1 MRILRRIAQT
11 AVIAAAMCAM
21 LCQGVQAKGVDTN
34 YTQVNGEVAKGARNK
49 YTKLRGKGKDSVT
62 MMVYMLGTDLE
73 SQSGMATADLNE
85 MLYAGMNN
93 RKVNVLVQTGG
104 CKRWRNSVI
113 SAGKTQRW
121 SISDKGIGL
130 LEEEKTK
137 TSMTDEDELSD
148 FIRFCVKKAPADRY
162 ILVFWDHGGGSVS
175 GYGYDETRP
184 NDSMNIGE
192 IAKGLKDGG
201 VKFDI
206 VGFDCCLMGTLETAI
221 AVEPYADYMIASE
234 ETEPGIGWYYTNWL
248 KLLNENS
255 STNSLNLGRQICD
268 DFTAKNAMYAS
279 STGTTLSVVD
289 LAELGGTVEGKLGA
303 FGSDLTTQLTSNN
316 YQSVATA
323 RNGSREFSPSARLD
337 QVDLVD
343 FCTNLNTK
351 ESKSLA
357 SAIRSAV
364 KYNRVNGISN
374 AYGLSIYFP
383 NSSLKSVNSMIQ
395 ICEDIGVDSEWTE
408 GIRTYATLEQSGQI
422 VANNGYSYGSGSG
435 SLLDILLGSGSSG
448 NGSYN
453 YTSGSGSSGGGG
465 SFLNSLF
472 QDASSGSYSSSSDT
486 GSLLEALLGGST
498 TTTQPQSSGSGL
510 LEALFGSSGN
520 SSQGY
525 NSYNSY
531 GSMSEQ
537 DIYNMLMQAYSQGSN
552 SGYSNAYSNNYSGYG
567 NGSSSSLLDLLTGGY
582 ASTSGSYYGVN
593 DYSSIYGNSGYN
605 TSSGSDILGL
615 AAQMLFGRAIVGS
628 QTLELTEKD
637 GRKVLEL
644 DEDMWDQI
652 TDVELNVFIDDGEGY
667 IDLGLDNVM
676 DYNEDGDL
684 IDTWNGTWLTLDDHP
699 VALYPISD
707 EDADDNGLYITTKF
721 TPVLINGERM
731 NLVIEFNEETGED
744 TVLGAQD
751 VTSTGVQAKGYRE
764 LEEGDIIQPVCDFFA
779 YDGTFASA
787 YELGDPFI
795 VPEDGQLTVVNKTVT
810 GGKRMLFTAR
820 LTDYYQANYWL
831 PMTEW
836 TPEMGLAAETEAETE
851 IDAVQ
856 TEAEIL
862 AAAEEATEAE

>member
-1 MRILRRIAQT
+1 MRILKRIAQT

-21 LCQGVQAKGVDTN
+21 LCQGASAKGVDTN

-85 MLYAGMNN
+85 MLYAGLDNK
-93 RKVNVLVQTGG
+93 KVNVIVQTGG

-121 SISDKGIGL
+121 SISGKGIGL

-148 FIRFCVKKAPADRY
+148 FIKYCAKKAPADRY

-175 GYGYDETRP
+175 GYGYDETHP

-192 IAKGLKDGG
+192 ISKGLKNGG

-234 ETEPGIGWYYTNWL
+234 ETEPGTGWYYTNWL

-255 STNSLNLGRQICD
+255 SANSLNLGRQICD

-357 SAIRSAV
+357 SAIQSAV

-448 NGSYN
+448 SGSYN

-465 SFLNSLF
+465 SFLGSLF

-486 GSLLEALLGGST
+486 GSLLEALLGGT
-498 TTTQPQSSGSGL
+498 TTQQPQSSGSGL
-510 LEALFGSSGN
+510 LDALFGGSGS
-520 SSQGY
+520 SSQNY
-525 NSYNSY
+525 NSYSSY

-537 DIYNMLMQAYSQGSN
+537 DIYNMLMQAYSQGSG
-552 SGYSNAYSNNYSGYG
+552 SGYTNAYSGNYGGYG

-593 DYSSIYGNSGYN
+593 DYSSILGNSGYN
-605 TSSGSDILGL
+605 TSSGSDLL
-615 AAQMLFGRAIVGS
+615 SVAAQMLFGRAVVGS

-637 GRKVLEL
+637 GQSVLEL

-652 TDVELNVFIDDGEGY
+652 TDVELNVFVDDGDGY

-676 DYNEDGDL
+676 QFDEETGDL
-684 IDTWNGTWLTLDDHP
+684 IDDWNGTWLTVEDRP

-707 EDADDNGLYITTKF
+707 EDQDGNGLYITTKF
-721 TPVLINGERM
+721 TPVLVNGERM

-751 VTSTGVQAKGYRE
+751 VTPTGVQGKGYRE
-764 LEEGDIIQPVCDFFA
+764 LEEGDIIQPVCDYFG
-779 YDGTFASA
+779 YDGTFMSA

-795 VPEDGQLTVVNKTVT
+795 VPEDGQLTVVNKKVT
-810 GGKRMLFTAR
+810 GGDRMLYTAR

-831 PMTEW
+831 PMTEY
-836 TPEMGLAAETEAETE
+836 TPKADLMADTEAETA
-851 IDAVQ
+851 DMAVQ
-856 TEAEIL
+856 TEAET
-862 AAAEEATEAE
+862 APAAEEATEAE

>member
-1 MRILRRIAQT
+1 MRILKRIAQT

-21 LCQGVQAKGVDTN
+21 LCQGASAKGVDTN

-85 MLYAGMNN
+85 MLYAGLDNK
-93 RKVNVLVQTGG
+93 KVNVIVQTGG

-121 SISDKGIGL
+121 SISGKGIGL

-148 FIRFCVKKAPADRY
+148 FIKYCAKKAPADRY

-175 GYGYDETRP
+175 GYGYDETHP

-192 IAKGLKDGG
+192 ISKGLKNGG

-234 ETEPGIGWYYTNWL
+234 ETEPGTGWYYTNWL

-255 STNSLNLGRQICD
+255 SANSLNLGRQICD

-303 FGSDLTTQLTSNN
+303 FGLDLTTQLTSNN

-357 SAIRSAV
+357 SAIQSAV

-448 NGSYN
+448 SGSYN

-465 SFLNSLF
+465 SFLGSLF

-486 GSLLEALLGGST
+486 GSLLEALLGGT
-498 TTTQPQSSGSGL
+498 TTQQPQSSGSGL
-510 LEALFGSSGN
+510 LDALFGGSGS
-520 SSQGY
+520 SSQNY
-525 NSYNSY
+525 NNYSSY

-537 DIYNMLMQAYSQGSN
+537 DIYNMLMQAYSQGSG
-552 SGYSNAYSNNYSGYG
+552 SGYTNAYSGNYGGYG

-593 DYSSIYGNSGYN
+593 DYSSILGNSGYN
-605 TSSGSDILGL
+605 TSSGSDLL
-615 AAQMLFGRAIVGS
+615 SVAAQMLFGRAVVGS

-637 GRKVLEL
+637 GQSVLEL

-652 TDVELNVFIDDGEGY
+652 TDVELNVFVDDGDGY

-676 DYNEDGDL
+676 QFDEETGDL
-684 IDTWNGTWLTLDDHP
+684 IDDWNGTWLTVEDRP

-707 EDADDNGLYITTKF
+707 EDQDGNGLYITTKF
-721 TPVLINGERM
+721 TPVLVNGERM

-751 VTSTGVQAKGYRE
+751 VTPTGVQGKGYRE
-764 LEEGDIIQPVCDFFA
+764 LEEGDIIQPVCDYFG
-779 YDGTFASA
+779 YDGTFMSA

-795 VPEDGQLTVVNKTVT
+795 VPEDGQLTVVNKKVT
-810 GGKRMLFTAR
+810 GGDRMLYTAR

-831 PMTEW
+831 PMTEY
-836 TPEMGLAAETEAETE
+836 TPKADLMADTEAETA
-851 IDAVQ
+851 DMAVQ
-856 TEAEIL
+856 TEAET
-862 AAAEEATEAE
+862 APAAEEATEAE

>member
-1 MRILRRIAQT
+1 MRILKRIAQT

-21 LCQGVQAKGVDTN
+21 LCQGASAKGVDTN

-85 MLYAGMNN
+85 MLYAGLDNK
-93 RKVNVLVQTGG
+93 KVNVIVQTGG

-121 SISDKGIGL
+121 SISGKGIGL

-148 FIRFCVKKAPADRY
+148 FIKYCAKKAPADRY

-175 GYGYDETRP
+175 GYGYDETHP

-192 IAKGLKDGG
+192 ISKGLKNGG

-234 ETEPGIGWYYTNWL
+234 ETEPGTGWYYTNWL

-255 STNSLNLGRQICD
+255 SANSLNLGRQICD

-357 SAIRSAV
+357 SAIQSAV

-435 SLLDILLGSGSSG
+435 SLLDILLGSGNSG
-448 NGSYN
+448 SGSYN

-465 SFLNSLF
+465 SFLGSLF

-486 GSLLEALLGGST
+486 GSLLEALLGGT
-498 TTTQPQSSGSGL
+498 TTQQPQSSGSGL
-510 LEALFGSSGN
+510 LEALFGGSGS
-520 SSQGY
+520 SSQNY
-525 NSYNSY
+525 NSYSSY

-537 DIYNMLMQAYSQGSN
+537 DIYNMLMQAYSQGSG
-552 SGYSNAYSNNYSGYG
+552 SGYTNAYSGNYGGYG

-593 DYSSIYGNSGYN
+593 DYSSILGNSGYN
-605 TSSGSDILGL
+605 TSSGSDLL
-615 AAQMLFGRAIVGS
+615 SVAAQMLFGRAVVGS
-628 QTLELTEKD
+628 ETLELTEKD
-637 GRKVLEL
+637 GQSVLEL

-652 TDVELNVFIDDGEGY
+652 TDVELNVFVDDGDGY
-667 IDLGLDNVM
+667 IDLGLDNVIE
-676 DYNEDGDL
+676 YNDDGDL
-684 IDTWNGTWLTLDDHP
+684 IDDWNGTWLTVEDRP

-707 EDADDNGLYITTKF
+707 EDQDGNGLYITTKF
-721 TPVLINGERM
+721 TPVLVNGERM

-751 VTSTGVQAKGYRE
+751 VTPTGVQGKGYRE
-764 LEEGDIIQPVCDFFA
+764 LEEGDIIQPVCDYFG
-779 YDGTFASA
+779 YDGTFMSA

-795 VPEDGQLTVVNKTVT
+795 VPEDGQLTVVNKKVT
-810 GGKRMLFTAR
+810 GGDRMLYTAR

-831 PMTEW
+831 PMTEY
-836 TPEMGLAAETEAETE
+836 TPKADPTADTEAETA
-851 IDAVQ
+851 DMAVQ
-856 TEAEIL
+856 TEAET
-862 AAAEEATEAE
+862 APAAEEATEAE

>member
-1 MRILRRIAQT
+1 MRILKRIAQT

-21 LCQGVQAKGVDTN
+21 LCQGASAKGVDTN

-85 MLYAGMNN
+85 MLYAGLDNK
-93 RKVNVLVQTGG
+93 KVNVIVQTGG

-121 SISDKGIGL
+121 SISGKGIGL

-148 FIRFCVKKAPADRY
+148 FIKYCAKKAPADRY

-175 GYGYDETRP
+175 GYGYDETHP

-192 IAKGLKDGG
+192 ISKGLKNGG

-234 ETEPGIGWYYTNWL
+234 ETEPGTGWYYTNWL

-255 STNSLNLGRQICD
+255 SANSLNLGRQICD

-357 SAIRSAV
+357 SAIQSAV

-448 NGSYN
+448 SGSYN

-465 SFLNSLF
+465 SFLGSLF

-486 GSLLEALLGGST
+486 GSLLEALLGGT
-498 TTTQPQSSGSGL
+498 TTQQPQSSGSGL
-510 LEALFGSSGN
+510 LDALFGGSGS
-520 SSQGY
+520 SSQNY
-525 NSYNSY
+525 NNYSSY

-537 DIYNMLMQAYSQGSN
+537 DIYNMLMQAYSQGSG
-552 SGYSNAYSNNYSGYG
+552 SGYTNAYSGNYGGYG

-593 DYSSIYGNSGYN
+593 DYSSILGNSGYN
-605 TSSGSDILGL
+605 TSSGSDLL
-615 AAQMLFGRAIVGS
+615 SVAAQMLFGRAVVGS
-628 QTLELTEKD
+628 ETLELTEKD
-637 GRKVLEL
+637 GQSVLEL
-644 DEDMWDQI
+644 DEDRWDQI
-652 TDVELNVFIDDGEGY
+652 TDVELNVFVDDGDGY

-676 DYNEDGDL
+676 QFDEETGDL
-684 IDTWNGTWLTLDDHP
+684 IDDWNGTWLTVEDRP

-707 EDADDNGLYITTKF
+707 EDQDGNGLYITTKF
-721 TPVLINGERM
+721 TPVLVNGERM

-751 VTSTGVQAKGYRE
+751 VTPTGVQGKGYRE
-764 LEEGDIIQPVCDFFA
+764 LEEGDIIQPVCDYFG
-779 YDGTFASA
+779 YDGTFMSA

-795 VPEDGQLTVVNKTVT
+795 VPEDGQLTVVNKKVT
-810 GGKRMLFTAR
+810 GGDRMLYTAR

-831 PMTEW
+831 PMTEY
-836 TPEMGLAAETEAETE
+836 TPKADLMADTEAETA
-851 IDAVQ
+851 DMAVQ
-856 TEAEIL
+856 TEAET
-862 AAAEEATEAE
+862 APAAEEATEAE

>member
-1 MRILRRIAQT
+1 MRILKRIIRPAL
-11 AVIAAAMCAM
+11 IAAAMCAL
-21 LCQGVQAKGVDTN
+21 LCQGVQARGVDTN
-34 YTQVNGEVAKGARNK
+34 YTQVNGEVAKGARKK

-85 MLYAGMNN
+85 MLYAGLDN
-93 RKVNVLVQTGG
+93 RNVNVVVQTGG
-104 CKRWRNSVI
+104 CRRWRNSVI

-121 SISDKGIGL
+121 SISGKGIGL
-130 LEEEKTK
+130 LEEKKTK
-137 TSMTDEDELSD
+137 ASMTDEDELSD
-148 FIRFCVKKAPADRY
+148 FIRYCAKKAPADRY

-175 GYGYDETRP
+175 GYGYDETHP
-184 NDSMNIGE
+184 NDSMNLGE
-192 IAKGLKDGG
+192 IARGLKDGG
-201 VKFDI
+201 VKFDF

-234 ETEPGIGWYYTNWL
+234 ETEPGTGWYYTNWL

-255 STNSLNLGRQICD
+255 STNTLNLGRQICD

-289 LAELGGTVEGKLGA
+289 LAEMGGTVEGKLGA
-303 FGSDLTTQLTSNN
+303 FGSDLTSQLKGNN
-316 YQSVATA
+316 YQQVATA

-357 SAIRSAV
+357 SAIKSAV

-395 ICEDIGVDSEWTE
+395 ICEDIGVDSGWTD

-422 VANNGYSYGSGSG
+422 VANQGYSYGSGSG

-448 NGSYN
+448 SGSYN
-453 YTSGSGSSGGGG
+453 YTSGSGASGGGG
-465 SFLNSLF
+465 SFLGSLF
-472 QDASSGSYSSSSDT
+472 QDASSGSYSTSSDT
-486 GSLLEALLGGST
+486 GSLLETLFGGSAAS
-498 TTTQPQSSGSGL
+498 TQSQSSGSSL
-510 LEALFGSSGN
+510 LEALFGGSGS
-520 SSQGY
+520 SSQSY
-525 NSYNSY
+525 NSYDSY

-537 DIYNMLMQAYSQGSN
+537 DIYNMLMQAYSQGSD
-552 SGYSNAYSNNYSGYG
+552 SGYSNAYSNAGSYG
-567 NGSSSSLLDLLTGGY
+567 SSSSSLLDLLTGGY

-593 DYSSIYGNSGYN
+593 DYSSIYGNSGYD
-605 TSSGSDILGL
+605 TSSGSDLLSL

-628 QTLELTEKD
+628 QTLELTEKN

-652 TDVELNVFIDDGEGY
+652 TDVELNVFVDDGEGY

-676 DYNEDGDL
+676 EYDEETGDL
-684 IDTWNGTWLTLDDHP
+684 IDEWNGTWLTVEDRP

-707 EDADDNGLYITTKF
+707 EDQDGNGLYITTKF

-751 VTSTGVQAKGYRE
+751 VTPTGVQGKGYRE
-764 LEEGDIIQPVCDFFA
+764 LEEGDIIQPVCDYFG
-779 YDGTFASA
+779 YDGTFMSA

-795 VPEDGQLTVVNKTVT
+795 VPEDGQLTVVNKKVT
-810 GGKRMLFTAR
+810 GGERMLFTAR

-836 TPEMGLAAETEAETE
+836 TPESE
-851 IDAVQ
+851 
-856 TEAEIL
+856 
-862 AAAEEATEAE
+862 

>member
-1 MRILRRIAQT
+1 MRILKRIAQT

-21 LCQGVQAKGVDTN
+21 LCQGASAKGVDTN

-62 MMVYMLGTDLE
+62 MMFYMLGTDLE

-85 MLYAGMNN
+85 MLYAGLDNK
-93 RKVNVLVQTGG
+93 KVNVIVQTGG

-121 SISDKGIGL
+121 SISGKGIGL

-148 FIRFCVKKAPADRY
+148 FIKYCAKKAPADRY

-175 GYGYDETRP
+175 GYGYDETHP

-192 IAKGLKDGG
+192 ISKGLKNGG

-234 ETEPGIGWYYTNWL
+234 ETEPGTGWYYTNWL

-255 STNSLNLGRQICD
+255 SANSLNLGRQICD

-357 SAIRSAV
+357 SAIQSAV

-435 SLLDILLGSGSSG
+435 SLLDILLGSGNSG
-448 NGSYN
+448 SGSYN

-465 SFLNSLF
+465 SFLGSLF

-486 GSLLEALLGGST
+486 GSLLEALLGGT
-498 TTTQPQSSGSGL
+498 TTQQPQSSGSGL
-510 LEALFGSSGN
+510 LEALFGGSGS
-520 SSQGY
+520 SSQNY
-525 NSYNSY
+525 NSYSSY

-537 DIYNMLMQAYSQGSN
+537 DIYNMLMQAYSQGSG
-552 SGYSNAYSNNYSGYG
+552 SGYTNAYSGNYGGYG

-593 DYSSIYGNSGYN
+593 DYSSILGNSGYN
-605 TSSGSDILGL
+605 TSSGSDLL
-615 AAQMLFGRAIVGS
+615 SVAAQMLFGRAVVGS
-628 QTLELTEKD
+628 ETLELTEKD
-637 GRKVLEL
+637 GQSVLEL

-652 TDVELNVFIDDGEGY
+652 TDVELNVFVDDGDGY
-667 IDLGLDNVM
+667 IDLGLDNVIE
-676 DYNEDGDL
+676 YNDDGDL
-684 IDTWNGTWLTLDDHP
+684 IDDWNGTWLTVEDRP

-707 EDADDNGLYITTKF
+707 EDQDGNGLYITTKF
-721 TPVLINGERM
+721 TPVLVNGERM

-751 VTSTGVQAKGYRE
+751 VTPTGVQGKGYRE
-764 LEEGDIIQPVCDFFA
+764 LEEGDIIQPVCDYFG
-779 YDGTFASA
+779 YDGTFMSA

-795 VPEDGQLTVVNKTVT
+795 VPEDGQLTVVNKKVT
-810 GGKRMLFTAR
+810 GGDRMLYTAR

-831 PMTEW
+831 PMTEY
-836 TPEMGLAAETEAETE
+836 TPKADPTADTEAETA
-851 IDAVQ
+851 DMAVQ
-856 TEAEIL
+856 TEAET
-862 AAAEEATEAE
+862 APAAEEATEAE

>member
-1 MRILRRIAQT
+1 MSSLKKITRIVLA
-11 AVIAAAMCAM
+11 AAAMCAV
-21 LCQGVQAKGVDTN
+21 LCQTAQAKGVDTN
-34 YTQVNGEVAKGARNK
+34 YTQVNGEVAKEARKK
-49 YTKLRGKGKDSVT
+49 YTKLKGKNKDSVT

-85 MLYAGMNN
+85 MLYAGLNN
-93 RKVNVLVQTGG
+93 RNVNVIVQTGG

-121 SISDKGIGL
+121 SISGKGIGL

-137 TSMTDEDELSD
+137 VSMTDEDELSD
-148 FIRFCVKKAPADRY
+148 FIRYCAKKAPADRY

-201 VKFDI
+201 VKFDF

-234 ETEPGIGWYYTNWL
+234 ETEPGTGWYYTNWL

-255 STNSLNLGRQICD
+255 STNTLNLGRQICD

-289 LAELGGTVEGKLGA
+289 LAELSGTVEGKLGA
-303 FGSDLTTQLTSNN
+303 FGSDLTTQLKGDN
-316 YQSVATA
+316 YHTVAIA

-343 FCTNLNTK
+343 FCNNLNTK
-351 ESKSLA
+351 ESKNLA

-395 ICEDIGVDSEWTE
+395 ICENIGVDSEWTE

-435 SLLDILLGSGSSG
+435 SLLDILLGSGNSG
-448 NGSYN
+448 SGSYN
-453 YTSGSGSSGGGG
+453 YTSGSGASGGGG
-465 SFLNSLF
+465 SFLGSLF
-472 QDASSGSYSSSSDT
+472 SDAGSGSYSTSTDT
-486 GSLLEALLGGST
+486 GSLLEALLGGS
-498 TTTQPQSSGSGL
+498 QPVQQQSSGSSL
-510 LEALFGSSGN
+510 LDALFGG
-520 SSQGY
+520 SSQSY
-525 NSYNSY
+525 NTYNSY

-537 DIYNMLMQAYSQGSN
+537 DIYNMLLQAYSQ
-552 SGYSNAYSNNYSGYG
+552 SGNASNAYTNTGSYG
-567 NGSSSSLLDLLTGGY
+567 SSSSSLLDILTGGY
-582 ASTSGSYYGVN
+582 QSTSGSYYGVN
-593 DYSSIYGNSGYN
+593 DYSSIYGNSGYS
-605 TSSGSDILGL
+605 TSSSGTDLLSL
-615 AAQMLFGRAIVGS
+615 AAQMLFGRAMVGA
-628 QTLELTEKD
+628 QTLELTQKD
-637 GRKVLEL
+637 GQNVLEMS
-644 DEDMWDQI
+644 EDMWDQI
-652 TDVELNVFIDDGEGY
+652 TDVELNVFVDDGEGF
-667 IDLGLDNVM
+667 IDLGLDNVIE
-676 DYNEDGDL
+676 YNEDGDL
-684 IDTWNGTWLTLDDHP
+684 IDAWNGTWLTLEDRP
-699 VALYPISD
+699 VAIYPISD
-707 EDADDNGLYITTKF
+707 EDPDGNGLYITTKF
-721 TPVLINGERM
+721 TPVLLNGERV
-731 NLVIEFNEETGED
+731 NLVIEFNEETGLD

-751 VTSTGVQAKGYRE
+751 VIATGVQGKGYRE
-764 LEEGDIIQPVCDFFA
+764 LEEGDVIQPVCDFFA
-779 YDGTFASA
+779 KDGSFAAA

-795 VPEDGQLTVVNKTVT
+795 VPEDGQLKVVNKQVT
-810 GGKRMLFTAR
+810 GGERMLYTAR
-820 LTDYYQANYWL
+820 LTDYYQAHYWL

-836 TPEMGLAAETEAETE
+836 IPPVVETEAETA
-851 IDAVQ
+851 AVE
-856 TEAEIL
+856 TEADE
-862 AAAEEATEAE
+862 

>member
-1 MRILRRIAQT
+1 MRILKRIAQT
-11 AVIAAAMCAM
+11 AVIAATMCAM
-21 LCQGVQAKGVDTN
+21 LCQGASAKGVDTN

-85 MLYAGMNN
+85 MLYAGLDNK
-93 RKVNVLVQTGG
+93 KVNVIVQTGG

-121 SISDKGIGL
+121 SISGKGIGL

-148 FIRFCVKKAPADRY
+148 FIKYCAKKAPADRY

-175 GYGYDETRP
+175 GYGYDETHP

-192 IAKGLKDGG
+192 ISKGLKNGG

-234 ETEPGIGWYYTNWL
+234 ETEPGTGWYYTNWL

-255 STNSLNLGRQICD
+255 SANSLNLGRQICD

-357 SAIRSAV
+357 SAIQSAV

-448 NGSYN
+448 SGSYN

-465 SFLNSLF
+465 SFLGSLF

-486 GSLLEALLGGST
+486 GSLLEALLGGT
-498 TTTQPQSSGSGL
+498 TTQQPQSSGSGL
-510 LEALFGSSGN
+510 LDALFGGSGS
-520 SSQGY
+520 SSQNY
-525 NSYNSY
+525 NTYSSY

-537 DIYNMLMQAYSQGSN
+537 DIYNMLMQAYSQGSG
-552 SGYSNAYSNNYSGYG
+552 SGYTNAYSGNYGGYG

-593 DYSSIYGNSGYN
+593 DYSSILGNSGYN
-605 TSSGSDILGL
+605 TSSGSDLL
-615 AAQMLFGRAIVGS
+615 SVAAQMLFGRAVVGS

-637 GRKVLEL
+637 GQSVLEL

-652 TDVELNVFIDDGEGY
+652 TDVELNVFVDDGDGF
-667 IDLGLDNVM
+667 IDLGLDNVIE
-676 DYNEDGDL
+676 YNDDGDL
-684 IDTWNGTWLTLDDHP
+684 IDDWDGTWLTVEDRP

-707 EDADDNGLYITTKF
+707 EDQDGNGLYITTKF
-721 TPVLINGERM
+721 TPVLVNGERM

-751 VTSTGVQAKGYRE
+751 VTPTGVQGKGYRE
-764 LEEGDIIQPVCDFFA
+764 LEEGDIIQPVCDYFG
-779 YDGTFASA
+779 YDGTFMSA

-795 VPEDGQLTVVNKTVT
+795 VPEDGQLTVVNKKVT
-810 GGKRMLFTAR
+810 GGDRMLYTAR

-831 PMTEW
+831 PMTEY
-836 TPEMGLAAETEAETE
+836 TPKADLMADTEAETA
-851 IDAVQ
+851 DMAVQ
-856 TEAEIL
+856 TEAET
-862 AAAEEATEAE
+862 APAAEEATEAE

>member
-1 MRILRRIAQT
+1 MSSLKKITRFVLA
-11 AVIAAAMCAM
+11 AAAMCAV
-21 LCQGVQAKGVDTN
+21 LCQTAQAKGVDTN
-34 YTQVNGEVAKGARNK
+34 YTQVNGEVAKEARKK
-49 YTKLRGKGKDSVT
+49 YTKLKGKNKDSVT

-85 MLYAGMNN
+85 MLYAGLNN
-93 RKVNVLVQTGG
+93 RNVNVIVQTGG

-121 SISDKGIGL
+121 SISGKGIGL

-137 TSMTDEDELSD
+137 VSMTDEDELSD
-148 FIRFCVKKAPADRY
+148 FIRYCAKKAPADRY

-201 VKFDI
+201 VKFDF

-234 ETEPGIGWYYTNWL
+234 ETEPGTGWYYTNWL

-255 STNSLNLGRQICD
+255 STNTLNLGRQICD

-289 LAELGGTVEGKLGA
+289 LAELSGTVEGKLGA
-303 FGSDLTTQLTSNN
+303 FGSDLTTQLKGDN
-316 YQSVATA
+316 YHTVAVA

-343 FCTNLNTK
+343 FCNNLNTK

-395 ICEDIGVDSEWTE
+395 ICENIGVDSEWTE

-435 SLLDILLGSGSSG
+435 SLLDILLGSGNSG
-448 NGSYN
+448 SGSYN
-453 YTSGSGSSGGGG
+453 YTSGSGASGGGG
-465 SFLNSLF
+465 SFLGSLF
-472 QDASSGSYSSSSDT
+472 SDAGSGSYSTSTDT
-486 GSLLEALLGGST
+486 GSLLEALLGGS
-498 TTTQPQSSGSGL
+498 QPVQQQSSGSSL
-510 LEALFGSSGN
+510 LDALFGG
-520 SSQGY
+520 SSQSY
-525 NSYNSY
+525 NTYNSY

-537 DIYNMLMQAYSQGSN
+537 DIYNMLLQAYSQ
-552 SGYSNAYSNNYSGYG
+552 SGNASNAYTNTGSYG
-567 NGSSSSLLDLLTGGY
+567 SSSSSLLDILTGGY
-582 ASTSGSYYGVN
+582 QSTSGSYYGVN
-593 DYSSIYGNSGYN
+593 DYSSIYGNSGYSSS
-605 TSSGSDILGL
+605 SSGTDLLSL
-615 AAQMLFGRAIVGS
+615 AAQMLFGRAMVGS
-628 QTLELTEKD
+628 QTLELTQKD
-637 GRKVLEL
+637 GQNVLEMS
-644 DEDMWDQI
+644 EDMWDQI
-652 TDVELNVFIDDGEGY
+652 TDVELNVFVDDGEGF
-667 IDLGLDNVM
+667 IDLGLDNVIE
-676 DYNEDGDL
+676 YNDDGDL
-684 IDTWNGTWLTLDDHP
+684 IDAWNGTWLTLEDRP

-707 EDADDNGLYITTKF
+707 EDPDGNGLYITTKF
-721 TPVLINGERM
+721 TPVLLNGERV
-731 NLVIEFNEETGED
+731 NLVIEFNEETGLD

-751 VTSTGVQAKGYRE
+751 VIATGVQGKGYRE
-764 LEEGDIIQPVCDFFA
+764 LEEGDVIQPVCDFFA
-779 YDGTFASA
+779 KDGSFASA

-795 VPEDGQLTVVNKTVT
+795 VPEDGQLKVVNKQVT
-810 GGKRMLFTAR
+810 GGVRMLYTAR

-836 TPEMGLAAETEAETE
+836 IPPVVETEAETA
-851 IDAVQ
+851 AVE
-856 TEAEIL
+856 TEADE
-862 AAAEEATEAE
+862 

>member
-1 MRILRRIAQT
+1 MRILKRIAQT

-21 LCQGVQAKGVDTN
+21 LCQGASAKGVDTN

-85 MLYAGMNN
+85 MLYAGLDNK
-93 RKVNVLVQTGG
+93 KVNVIVQTGG

-121 SISDKGIGL
+121 SISGKGIGL

-148 FIRFCVKKAPADRY
+148 FIKYCAKKAPADRY

-175 GYGYDETRP
+175 GYGYDETHP

-192 IAKGLKDGG
+192 ISKGLKNGG

-234 ETEPGIGWYYTNWL
+234 ETEPGTGWYYTNWL

-255 STNSLNLGRQICD
+255 SANSLNLGRQICD

-357 SAIRSAV
+357 SAIQSAV

-435 SLLDILLGSGSSG
+435 SLLDILLGSGNSG
-448 NGSYN
+448 SGSYN

-465 SFLNSLF
+465 SFLGSLF

-486 GSLLEALLGGST
+486 GSLLEALLGGT
-498 TTTQPQSSGSGL
+498 TTQQPQSSGSGL
-510 LEALFGSSGN
+510 LDALFGGSGS
-520 SSQGY
+520 SSQNY
-525 NSYNSY
+525 NSYSSY

-537 DIYNMLMQAYSQGSN
+537 DIYNMLMQAYSQGSG
-552 SGYSNAYSNNYSGYG
+552 SGYTNAYSGNYGGYG

-593 DYSSIYGNSGYN
+593 DYSSILGNSGYN
-605 TSSGSDILGL
+605 TSSGSDLL
-615 AAQMLFGRAIVGS
+615 SVAAQMLFGRAVVGS
-628 QTLELTEKD
+628 ETLELTEKD
-637 GRKVLEL
+637 GQSVLEL

-652 TDVELNVFIDDGEGY
+652 TDVELNVFVDDGDGY
-667 IDLGLDNVM
+667 IDLGLDNVIE
-676 DYNEDGDL
+676 YNDDGDL
-684 IDTWNGTWLTLDDHP
+684 IDDWDGTWLTVEDRP

-707 EDADDNGLYITTKF
+707 EDQDGNGLYITTKF
-721 TPVLINGERM
+721 TPVLVNGERM

-751 VTSTGVQAKGYRE
+751 VTPTGVQGKGYRE
-764 LEEGDIIQPVCDFFA
+764 LEEGDIIQPVCDYFG
-779 YDGTFASA
+779 YDGTFMSA

-795 VPEDGQLTVVNKTVT
+795 VPEDGQLTVVNKKVT
-810 GGKRMLFTAR
+810 GGDRMLYTAR

-831 PMTEW
+831 PMTEY
-836 TPEMGLAAETEAETE
+836 TPKADPTADTEAETA
-851 IDAVQ
+851 DMAVQ
-856 TEAEIL
+856 TEAET
-862 AAAEEATEAE
+862 APAAEEATEAE

>member
-1 MRILRRIAQT
+1 MRILKRIAQT

-21 LCQGVQAKGVDTN
+21 LCQGASAKGVDTN

-85 MLYAGMNN
+85 MLYAGLDNK
-93 RKVNVLVQTGG
+93 KVNVIVQTGG

-121 SISDKGIGL
+121 SISGKGIGL

-148 FIRFCVKKAPADRY
+148 FIKYCAKKAPADRY

-175 GYGYDETRP
+175 GYGYDETHP

-192 IAKGLKDGG
+192 ISKGLKNGG

-234 ETEPGIGWYYTNWL
+234 ETEPGTGWYYTNWL

-255 STNSLNLGRQICD
+255 SANSLNLGRQICD

-357 SAIRSAV
+357 SAIQSAV

-448 NGSYN
+448 SGSYN

-465 SFLNSLF
+465 SFLGSLF

-486 GSLLEALLGGST
+486 GSLLEALLGGT
-498 TTTQPQSSGSGL
+498 TTQQPQSSGSGL
-510 LEALFGSSGN
+510 LDALFGGSGS
-520 SSQGY
+520 SSQNY
-525 NSYNSY
+525 NTYSSY

-537 DIYNMLMQAYSQGSN
+537 DIYNMLMQAYSQGSG
-552 SGYSNAYSNNYSGYG
+552 SGYTNAYSGNYGGYG

-593 DYSSIYGNSGYN
+593 DYSSILGNSGYN
-605 TSSGSDILGL
+605 TSSGSDLL
-615 AAQMLFGRAIVGS
+615 SVAAQMLFGRAVVGS

-637 GRKVLEL
+637 GQSVLEL

-652 TDVELNVFIDDGEGY
+652 TDVELNVFVDDGDGY
-667 IDLGLDNVM
+667 IDLGLDNVIE
-676 DYNEDGDL
+676 YNDDGDL
-684 IDTWNGTWLTLDDHP
+684 IDDWDGTWLTVEDRP

-707 EDADDNGLYITTKF
+707 EDQDGNGLYITTKF
-721 TPVLINGERM
+721 TPVLVNGERM

-751 VTSTGVQAKGYRE
+751 VTPTGVQGKGYRE
-764 LEEGDIIQPVCDFFA
+764 LEEGDIIQPVCDYFG
-779 YDGTFASA
+779 YDGTFMSA

-795 VPEDGQLTVVNKTVT
+795 VPEDGQLTVVNKKVT
-810 GGKRMLFTAR
+810 GGDRMLYTAR

-831 PMTEW
+831 PMTEY
-836 TPEMGLAAETEAETE
+836 TPKADPTADTEAETA
-851 IDAVQ
+851 DMAVQ
-856 TEAEIL
+856 TEAET
-862 AAAEEATEAE
+862 APAAEEATEAE